1 MTLLR
6 SIVTVGGYTMAS
18 RVLGFV
24 RDVLIARLLGTGPVA
39 DAFFLALRF
48 PNLFR
53 RLFAEGAFNS
63 AFVPLFAR
71 AQSEDGRAVALRFAD
86 EVLAVMA
93 AGLLLLTALAQAT
106 MPWLMVAI
114 APGLL
119 PEPAQFDLVVRLT
132 IITFPYLLFMSLA
145 ALMGGIL
152 NSLSRFAHA
161 AAAPVLLN
169 VILIVALV
177 VVVPFMDAPGTHA
190 PGEVLA
196 WGVAAAGLA
205 QFLWLV
211 IACRRAGVHLHLP
224 RPRLTPGVR
233 RLFRMMV
240 PGMVGGGVTQINLLI
255 GTVIATLEPG
265 AVSYLYYAD
274 RIYQLPLG
282 VIGAA
287 VGVVLLPEMS
297 RHLRSGNPGGAS
309 AAFNRGMEFALLLT
323 LPATAA
329 LFVIADPVI
338 AVLYERGAF
347 GAEAR
352 AATAA
357 ALAAFAL
364 GLPAYVLIKAL
375 SPAFFAREDTTTPFY
390 FAAVGVAVN
399 IALSLALFPFVKAL
413 GIALATAGSAWVNA
427 ALLGWRLHRLGHLAL
442 DDRLRRN
449 LWRIGGA
456 SLAMGLSLA
465 VATALLADALAGP
478 PLAKAGAL
486 AALVVG
492 GAALYG
498 ALVLATGVVTPAEL
512 RRRFGRPGA

>member
-1 MTLLR
+1 MALLR

-39 DAFFLALRF
+39 DAFFLAFRF

-71 AQSEDGRAVALRFAD
+71 AQSEEGRAAALRFAG
-86 EVLAVMA
+86 EVLAVMV
-93 AGLLLLTALAQAT
+93 AGLLLLTALAQAS

-119 PEPAQFDLVVRLT
+119 DEPARFELVVRLT
-132 IITFPYLLFMSLA
+132 IITFPYLLFMSLT
-145 ALMGGIL
+145 ALLGGIL

-169 VILIVALV
+169 VILILALV
-177 VVVPFMDAPGTHA
+177 IVVPLANA

-211 IACRRAGVHLHLP
+211 IACHRVGIRLHLP

-240 PGMVGGGVTQINLLI
+240 PGMIGAGVTQINLVI

-297 RHLRSGNPGGAS
+297 RRLRAGDPGGAS
-309 AAFNRGMEFALLLT
+309 AAFNRATEFALLLT

-329 LFVIADPVI
+329 LIVIADPVV

-352 AATAA
+352 AATGA

-364 GLPAYVLIKAL
+364 GLPAYVMIKAL
-375 SPAFFAREDTTTPFY
+375 APGFYAREDTGTPFRY
-390 FAAVGVAVN
+390 AAVGVAVN
-399 IALSLALFPFVKAL
+399 IALSLALFPFVQAL
-413 GIALATAGSAWVNA
+413 GIALATAAAAWVNA
-427 ALLGWRLHRLGHLAL
+427 ALLGWRLHRLGYLDL
-442 DDRLRRN
+442 DDTLRRN

-456 SLAMGLSLA
+456 SLALGVALA
-465 VATALLADALAGP
+465 AAAALLADAWDGSA
-478 PLAKAGAL
+478 LAKAAAL
-486 AALVVG
+486 AALTLG

-498 ALVLATGVVTPAEL
+498 ALVMATGVITPAEL
-512 RRRFGRPGA
+512 KRHFRRPVP